1 MRAWEEEAMV
11 MKRIEAFRKIVLKV
25 TAPGARDVVLTGDF
39 SGWAPGMVR
48 LAKAAGDAWSGTLE
62 LAPGEYQYR
71 LIVDGQWRDHAEAE
85 RRVPNPFGGEN
96 CVLVVR

>member
-1 MRAWEEEAMV
+1 
-11 MKRIEAFRKIVLKV
+11 MKNVESIRKVVLKV
-25 TAPGARDVVLTGDF
+25 EAPGARDVVLTGDF
-39 SGWAPGMVR
+39 SGWAPGMLR
-48 LAKAAGDAWSGTLE
+48 LAKATGGAWSGTLE

>member
-1 MRAWEEEAMV
+1 
-11 MKRIEAFRKIVLKV
+11 MKRNGAVKRVVLKV
-25 TAPGARDVVLTGDF
+25 RAPGARDVVLTGDF

-48 LAKAAGDAWSGTLE
+48 LDRAAGGAWSGTLE

-71 LIVDGQWRDHAEAE
+71 LIVDGQWRDHSEAE

>member
-1 MRAWEEEAMV
+1 
-11 MKRIEAFRKIVLKV
+11 MKVKKVVLKV
-25 TAPGARDVVLTGDF
+25 LAPGARDVVLTGDF

-48 LAKAAGDAWSGTLE
+48 LDRSTGGAWSGTLE

-71 LIVDGQWRDHAEAE
+71 LIVDGQWRDHSEAR